1 MRVSKERVILY
12 EMRSR
17 RQFWMLRRMIQQK
30 RSRLEKGVLG
40 ISGLA
45 KGTVQSQE
53 STAPA
58 GLRRRSPVI
67 LEGRQRTNKC

>member
-1 MRVSKERVILY
+1 
-12 EMRSR
+12 
-17 RQFWMLRRMIQQK
+17 MLRRMIQQQK
-30 RSRLEKGVLG
+30 ESRPEKGVLE
-40 ISGLA
+40 SNGLE

-58 GLRRRSPVI
+58 GLRQRSPVI